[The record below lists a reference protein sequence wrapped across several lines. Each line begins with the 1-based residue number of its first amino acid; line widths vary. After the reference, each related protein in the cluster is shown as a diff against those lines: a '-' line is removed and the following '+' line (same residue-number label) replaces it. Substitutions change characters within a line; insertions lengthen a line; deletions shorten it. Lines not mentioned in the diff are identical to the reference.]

1 VNEVN
6 LLRIKEMKRAQSV
19 LIFVLTL
26 WVVPLQARAGQE
38 DELRKRISEFEARLQ
53 KLEQATQPPGKNPPT
68 AEPQSGGTAEIQ
80 ELRRQ
85 LEVIAQEVEK
95 LRSGEPE
102 IEITDRKAK
111 NLGLGSSAAS
121 VYRKR
126 QGVSIAGYGEMT
138 YENSA
143 DRNESGNAV
152 REGSR
157 LDFLRAVLY
166 TGYRFN
172 EKFVFNS
179 EIEFEHASTGKTGE
193 VAVEFAYIDYLAHK
207 NLALRGGLL
216 LVPMGLTNEFH
227 EPNAYLGVRRSATE
241 SLIIPSTW
249 AENGFGVV
257 GSAGPLQY
265 RAYVVNGMDAGG
277 FSSDGLREGRQE
289 GSETKATNLAFV
301 GRLDIVP
308 VPGVLFGGALY
319 TGGSGQGQF
328 IEQGRDL
335 KVTTTIGEAHAQI
348 QARGVDLRGLY
359 ARASVG
365 DVAALNQARNLT
377 GGSAVGGIMQ
387 GGYVQAGYNVLSQYT
402 ESIRLTPYYRF
413 ERVNT
418 QKEVPLGF
426 ASDPATD
433 RKFHTLGLEFRP
445 VQGVVLKSDYQW
457 LKNGARTG
465 LNQFNISLGYAF

>member
-6 LLRIKEMKRAQSV
+6 LPRVKEMNRAQSV

-249 AENGFGVV
+249 AENGFGV
-257 GSAGPLQY
+257 
-265 RAYVVNGMDAGG
+265 
-277 FSSDGLREGRQE
+277 DGLREGRQE

-377 GGSAVGGIMQ
+377 GGSAVGGLMQ